1 MKSISALTEKIKRLA
16 NFRPNLRPLSDDL
29 FLGLI
34 IILVAFGSF
43 GLGRLSKIEGAKVP
57 IQIENAPEVTAET
70 FSGSVQS
77 DTVATPQSLIST
89 SKAGDLVGSKN
100 GTKYHYTWCSGAQ
113 RIADANRIYFT
124 SKSDAEARGYTPAV
138 NCKGL

>member
-16 NFRPNLRPLSDDL
+16 DFRHKLRQLSDDL

-43 GLGRLSKIEGAKVP
+43 GLGRLSKIEGSKMP
-57 IQIENAPEVTAET
+57 IQIESATEVTTET
-70 FSGSVQS
+70 FTGSVQA
-77 DTVATPQSLIST
+77 DTVATPQLLTST
-89 SKAGDLVGSKN
+89 SQTGELVGSKN

-113 RIADANRIYFT
+113 RITEANRIYFT
-124 SKSDAEARGYTPAV
+124 SKSDAEARGYTPAI